1 MIYSICKWCLQPS
14 CVSGLLDWPELIK
27 SKAWHRS
34 PLSIYSTAYELM
46 PRPRWW
52 SDLSRGACS
61 YYRSFLSILC
71 VFVGSLK
78 IRRLTGNWNLDELWC
93 IVSVFEFKNFQLLGY
108 KATFVSNVTKNVW
121 KMLPSTDKS
130 IYFYNLPCLF
140 LFYDWVGEGGVPES
154 ACERRQQW
162 ACRPL

>member
-27 SKAWHRS
+27 SKAHGTGPLCLFTLLHRS
-34 PLSIYSTAYELM
+34 WCPGDGVTCPAV
-46 PRPRWW
+46 P
-52 SDLSRGACS
+52 GS

-93 IVSVFEFKNFQLLGY
+93 IESVFEFKIFQLLGY

-121 KMLPSTDKS
+121 KMLPSTDKN

>member
-1 MIYSICKWCLQPS
+1 MVSATVLCVRPTWEQVKHGTCPLCLFTLLHTSWCPGD
-14 CVSGLLDWPELIK
+14 GL
-27 SKAWHRS
+27 
-34 PLSIYSTAYELM
+34 T
-46 PRPRWW
+46 
-52 SDLSRGACS
+52 CS